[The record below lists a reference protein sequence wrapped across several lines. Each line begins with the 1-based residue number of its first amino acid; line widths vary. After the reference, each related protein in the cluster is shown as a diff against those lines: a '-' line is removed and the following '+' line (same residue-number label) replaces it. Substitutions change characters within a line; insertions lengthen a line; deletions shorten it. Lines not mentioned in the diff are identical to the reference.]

1 MIYANSKSNRT
12 PATNITYTQA
22 GASCFVGQ
30 KSRIFEVQFLVG
42 SSVLKC
48 PACV

>member
-1 MIYANSKSNRT
+1 MEYRK

-30 KSRIFEVQFLVG
+30 ISGKFEVQFFVR
-42 SSVLKC
+42 SSVVKY